1 MSMRHC
7 RQSEKEANGST
18 EPLHEALKLP
28 GMKAAAIE
36 AFFATL
42 KAANP
47 QPNTERE
54 YTSVFELRA
63 AVLLSGQATD
73 VGVNKATRRL
83 YPVANTPQAILDL
96 GLEGLE
102 SYIKTIGLY
111 HSKARH
117 LLETCRMLVELH
129 GSKVPST
136 REALEALPG
145 VGRKTANVVMSN
157 AFNIPAIAVDTHVF
171 RVSRRIGLANG
182 KTVLEVE
189 KELMKNIPQNKWS
202 QAHHWLIWHGRKCC
216 TARNPNCSGCML
228 CKFCIFGSQNDKE
241 A

>member
-1 MSMRHC
+1 MT
-7 RQSEKEANGST
+7 K
-18 EPLHEALKLP
+18 K
-28 GMKAAAIE
+28 KIE
-36 AFFATL
+36 QILATL
-42 KAANP
+42 ESRYGQEQCGLDFDSP
-47 QPNTERE
+47 
-54 YTSVFELRA
+54 FELLIA
-63 AVLLSGQATD
+63 TILSAQCTD
-73 VGVNKATRRL
+73 VRVNIVTGDLFKNH
-83 YPVANTPQAILDL
+83 NTPELILSL
-96 GLEGLE
+96 GEAGLLER
-102 SYIKTIGLY
+102 IKTCGLAKT
-111 HSKARH
+111 KAKNIILTCHR
-117 LLETCRMLVELH
+117 LLTEYC
-129 GSKVPST
+129 GKVPDQMDELIT
-136 REALEALPG
+136 LPG

-171 RVSRRIGLANG
+171 RVSRRIGLAKG

>member
-1 MSMRHC
+1 MLTCHRLL
-7 RQSEKEANGST
+7 T
-18 EPLHEALKLP
+18 EYC
-28 GMKAAAIE
+28 G
-36 AFFATL
+36 
-42 KAANP
+42 
-47 QPNTERE
+47 
-54 YTSVFELRA
+54 
-63 AVLLSGQATD
+63 
-73 VGVNKATRRL
+73 
-83 YPVANTPQAILDL
+83 
-96 GLEGLE
+96 
-102 SYIKTIGLY
+102 
-111 HSKARH
+111 
-117 LLETCRMLVELH
+117 
-129 GSKVPST
+129 KVPDQMDELIT
-136 REALEALPG
+136 LPG

-171 RVSRRIGLANG
+171 RVSRRIGLAKG